1 MKSDKKFKEM
11 TITGIASDTRNMQPV
26 VILKEKSGE
35 RELYIW
41 IGPVEAMALQRA
53 MNKEVFQRP
62 LTHELL
68 RNVID
73 KTGVNVEH
81 IEIDDLKDHTYY
93 ATIYLKNS
101 DSKLVT
107 VDARPSDSLVL
118 ATWMGVPIFVSEKV
132 IEGMTQGEQE
142 EVSRQKVIFTQEDI
156 EQTDEELTKILERMN
171 PEDLGNA

>member
-1 MKSDKKFKEM
+1 MV
-11 TITGIASDTRNMQPV
+11 GIASDNRNMQPV

-68 RNVID
+68 RNIME
-73 KTGVNVEH
+73 KSGLTLEH
-81 IEIDDLKDHTYY
+81 IEIDDLRDHTYY
-93 ATIYLKNS
+93 ATIYLKTS
-101 DSKLVT
+101 EAKLLT

-118 ATWMGVPIFVSEKV
+118 ATWSGVPIFVSEKV
-132 IEGMTQGEQE
+132 IDGMSQGAPE
-142 EVSRQKVIFTQEDI
+142 ETTRHKVILTQDDL
-156 EQTDEELTKILERMN
+156 EQSDEELTKILERVN
-171 PEDLGNA
+171 PDDVGNA

>member
-53 MNKEVFQRP
+53 MNKEIFQRP

>member
-11 TITGIASDTRNMQPV
+11 TILGIASDSRNMQPV
-26 VILKEKSGE
+26 VILKEKAGD

-62 LTHELL
+62 LTHELM
-68 RNVID
+68 RNIID
-73 KTGVNVEH
+73 KTGVSIEH
-81 IEIDDLKDHTYY
+81 IEIDDLRDHTYF
-93 ATIYLKNS
+93 ATIYLKGQ
-101 DSKLVT
+101 DAKLVT

-118 ATWMGVPIFVSEKV
+118 ATWTGVPVFVSEKV
-132 IEGMTQGEQE
+132 IEGMTQAESE
-142 EVSRQKVIFTQEDI
+142 ESTGVKMILTQEDV

-171 PEDLGNA
+171 PDDLGNA

>member
-1 MKSDKKFKEM
+1 MKNEKNFKEM

-26 VILKEKSGE
+26 VILKEKSGD

-53 MNKEVFQRP
+53 IAKEVYQRP

-68 RNVID
+68 RNIID
-73 KTGVNVEH
+73 KTGASIEH
-81 IEIDDLKDHTYY
+81 IEIDDLRDHTYY
-93 ATIYLKNS
+93 ATIYLKNAEA
-101 DSKLVT
+101 KLIT

-142 EVSRQKVIFTQEDI
+142 EVTKQKIVFTQEDI
-156 EQTDEELTKILERMN
+156 EQTDEELTKILERIN
-171 PEDLGNA
+171 PDDLGNA

>member
-1 MKSDKKFKEM
+1 MKSDKKYKEM

-53 MNKEVFQRP
+53 MNKEIFQRP

>member
-1 MKSDKKFKEM
+1 MKNDKKFKEM
-11 TITGIASDTRNMQPV
+11 TITGIASDTRNMKPV

>member
-11 TITGIASDTRNMQPV
+11 TVVGIASDTRNMQPV
-26 VILKEKSGE
+26 VILKEKNGE

-68 RNVID
+68 RNVIE
-73 KTGVNVEH
+73 KTGINMEH
-81 IEIDDLKDHTYY
+81 IEIDDLRDHTYY

-118 ATWMGVPIFVSEKV
+118 ATWTGVPIFVSEKV
-132 IEGMTQGEQE
+132 IEGMTQPDQE
-142 EVSRQKVIFTQEDI
+142 ESARQKVIFTQEDI
-156 EQTDEELTKILERMN
+156 EQTDEELTKILERIN
-171 PEDLGNA
+171 PDELGNA

>member
-11 TITGIASDTRNMQPV
+11 TIVGIASDTRNMQPV

-73 KTGVNVEH
+73 KIDANVEH

-93 ATIYLKNS
+93 ATIYLKNA

-132 IEGMTQGEQE
+132 IEGMTQGDQDEA
-142 EVSRQKVIFTQEDI
+142 SRQKVIFTQEDI

>member
-26 VILKEKSGE
+26 VILKEKIGE

-142 EVSRQKVIFTQEDI
+142 DVSRQKVIFTQEDI

>member
-1 MKSDKKFKEM
+1 
-11 TITGIASDTRNMQPV
+11 MQPV
-26 VILKEKSGE
+26 VILKEKGGE

-68 RNVID
+68 RTILD
-73 KTGVNVEH
+73 KTGVVLEH

-93 ATIYLKNS
+93 ATIYLK
-101 DSKLVT
+101 DTHDKLIT

-118 ATWMGVPIFVSEKV
+118 ATWTGVPIFVSDRV
-132 IEGMTQGEQE
+132 IEGMTQAEQTD
-142 EVSRQKVIFTQEDI
+142 SAKQKIIFTQQDVET
-156 EQTDEELTKILERMN
+156 TDEELTKILERIN
-171 PEDLGNA
+171 PDDLGNA

>member
-11 TITGIASDTRNMQPV
+11 TIVGIASDTRNMQPV

-73 KTGVNVEH
+73 KIDASVEH

-132 IEGMTQGEQE
+132 IEGMTQGDQD

>member
-1 MKSDKKFKEM
+1 MKNDKKFKEM

-53 MNKEVFQRP
+53 MNKEIFQRP

-93 ATIYLKNS
+93 ATIYLKNA

>member
-1 MKSDKKFKEM
+1 MKNEKNFKEM

-26 VILKEKSGE
+26 VILKEKSGD

-53 MNKEVFQRP
+53 IAKEVYQRP

-68 RNVID
+68 RNIID
-73 KTGVNVEH
+73 KTGASIEH
-81 IEIDDLKDHTYY
+81 IEIDDLRDHTYY
-93 ATIYLKNS
+93 ATIYLKNAEA
-101 DSKLVT
+101 KLIT

-118 ATWMGVPIFVSEKV
+118 ATWMGVPVFVSEKV

-142 EVSRQKVIFTQEDI
+142 EVTKQKIVFTQEDI
-156 EQTDEELTKILERMN
+156 EQTDEELTKILERID
-171 PEDLGNA
+171 PDDLGNA